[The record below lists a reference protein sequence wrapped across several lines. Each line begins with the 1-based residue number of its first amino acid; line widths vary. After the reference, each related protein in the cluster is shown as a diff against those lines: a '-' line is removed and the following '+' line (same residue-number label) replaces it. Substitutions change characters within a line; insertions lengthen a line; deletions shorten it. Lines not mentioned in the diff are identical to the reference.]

1 LTTRDNLAKVTAGLT
16 AVNKRD
22 IDRVVQL
29 IEPDFKLHLILKPE
43 QLLPQGQLSG
53 RDGFATYLAMLY
65 KAFSDMRFEQE
76 NLNANG
82 NMVYQQLRV
91 IGTHT
96 GPLVLP
102 TGIELQ
108 ATRLKVRMPAEVF
121 HTFNS
126 EGGFV
131 SSTGYANV
139 IDIMQQFKN

>member
-1 LTTRDNLAKVTAGLT
+1 MAGLT

-22 IDRVVQL
+22 INGFIQL

-43 QLLPQGQLSG
+43 RLLPQGQLSG
-53 RDGFATYLAMLY
+53 REGFATYLTMLY
-65 KAFSDMRFEQE
+65 NAFSDIRFEQE

-102 TGIELQ
+102 NGVELP
-108 ATRLKVRMPAEVF
+108 ATRLKIRMPTEVF
-121 HTFNS
+121 HTFNNQ
-126 EGGFV
+126 GGFM
-131 SSTGYANV
+131 SSTGYANLM
-139 IDIMQQFKN
+139 DIMQQFKT